1 LQQPS
6 RRAGDVVSDSPLILV
21 TCRQMRVELPQH
33 RHRIES
39 LGYEVLAPDLG
50 DRQQFS
56 AGELV
61 EFGPRLVGII
71 AGDDE
76 LSREFFEGSPR
87 LKTVIRWGI
96 GMDSVDHEA
105 AIRHGV
111 TVRNTPGVFGAEV
124 AESAFGYILN
134 LARGHIEVDA
144 AVRRGEWPKREG
156 ITLAGSQLGIVGMG
170 SIGREIALRGRGFGM
185 DVLGFDP
192 LVKFAPEAVSLVDL
206 DCLLAGCRFIVLA
219 CPLTPETFH
228 LINADRLAKVRPDAY
243 LVNVARGPVVAEA
256 DLIDALANGRLA
268 GAGLDVFEVEPL
280 PPNSKLRAFPNVVLG
295 AHNAS
300 NTREGVARASKT
312 AVDFLLEE
320 LAK

>member
-1 LQQPS
+1 MT
-6 RRAGDVVSDSPLILV
+6 APLILV
-21 TCRQMRVELPQH
+21 TCRQMQVELPHHQD
-33 RHRIES
+33 RIES
-39 LGYEVLAPDLG
+39 LGYEVLAPELG
-50 DRQQFS
+50 DRQHFS
-56 AGELV
+56 ARELLDYS
-61 EFGPRLVGII
+61 PQLVGII

-76 LSREFFEGSPR
+76 LSSEFFDGSPN
-87 LKTVIRWGI
+87 LKAVIRWGI

-105 AIRHGV
+105 AARRGV

-124 AESAFGYILN
+124 ADAAFGYILN

-156 ITLAGSQLGIVGMG
+156 ITLSRSRLGIIGMG

-192 LVKFAPEAVSLVDL
+192 LVESAPEGVSLADL
-206 DCLLAGCRFIVLA
+206 DTLLKTSRFIVLA
-219 CPLTPETFH
+219 CPLTPDTFH
-228 LINADRLAKVRPDAY
+228 LINADRLAKVKPDAY
-243 LVNVARGPVVAEA
+243 LVNVARGSVVAEA
-256 DLIDALANGRLA
+256 DLIDALTNGGLA

-280 PPNSKLRAFPNVVLG
+280 PPNSKLREFPNVVLG

-312 AVDFLLEE
+312 AVALLLEE